1 MNRNQ
6 IIGLKSVQI
15 FILMLNV
22 VSRFILLPVGW

>member
-22 VSRFILLPVGW
+22 VSRFILPPVSW